1 VLGTT
6 PSLKFLLISRSNT
19 KRWKSNLEHELIR
32 DTSMKMIDNL
42 IHLPE
47 TSLGMP
53 SSAYREGLILSFP

>member
-1 VLGTT
+1 
-6 PSLKFLLISRSNT
+6 
-19 KRWKSNLEHELIR
+19 
-32 DTSMKMIDNL
+32 MKMIDNL